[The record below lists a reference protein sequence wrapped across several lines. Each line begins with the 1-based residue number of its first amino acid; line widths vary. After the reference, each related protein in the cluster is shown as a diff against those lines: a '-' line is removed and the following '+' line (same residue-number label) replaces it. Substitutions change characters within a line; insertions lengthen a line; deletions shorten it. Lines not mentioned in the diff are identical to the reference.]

1 MECPFE
7 LPVKTKEV
15 GTLIINGEI
24 VFDVVDNRGNSLTYS
39 KEDADYIIQAIN
51 SHEKFK
57 TYKTERENIFT
68 LLNEKQLSILGGM
81 CLDSIIRNLVKQ
93 FERRQAFIEEH
104 DECEAY
110 REYEVFCNEQELK
123 QSLESEKKKCQQL

>member
-7 LPVKTKEV
+7 LPVKV
-15 GTLIINGEI
+15 GLTGSLLAKHRHQYTII
-24 VFDVVDNRGNSLTYS
+24 DNKMKYNIALYLT
-39 KEDADYIIQAIN
+39 EDQADYIVQAIN

-57 TYKTERENIFT
+57 TYTTERENIFT
-68 LLNEKQLSILGGM
+68 LLNEKQLPILGGM

-93 FERRQAFIEEH
+93 FERRQSFIEEH

-110 REYEVFCNEQELK
+110 REYEVFCNEQEI
-123 QSLESEKKKCQQL
+123 EAEKKE

>member
-7 LPVKTKEV
+7 LPVSKSQMPKNTKGIKLYRIDKVYFPYTE
-15 GTLIINGEI
+15 E
-24 VFDVVDNRGNSLTYS
+24 
-39 KEDADYIIQAIN
+39 EADYIVQAIN
-51 SHEKFK
+51 SHKKFK

-68 LLNEKQLSILGGM
+68 LLNEKQLPILGGM

-93 FERRQAFIEEH
+93 FERRQSFIEEH

-110 REYEVFCNEQELK
+110 REYEVFCNEQDIEAEQK
-123 QSLESEKKKCQQL
+123 D

>member
-7 LPVKTKEV
+7 LPVRK
-15 GTLIINGEI
+15 I
-24 VFDVVDNRGNSLTYS
+24 VKASKSLWVYS
-39 KEDADYIIQAIN
+39 KDGFIVCKSFGHQRTDYIVQAIN

-68 LLNEKQLSILGGM
+68 LLNEKQLPILGGM

-93 FERRQAFIEEH
+93 FERRQSFIEEH

-110 REYEVFCNEQELK
+110 REYEVFCKEQEIE
-123 QSLESEKKKCQQL
+123 QALEAEKT

>member
-1 MECPFE
+1 MSKSCPFE
-7 LPVKTKEV
+7 LPVKKRKQPEKGGFYKIKDAQQKLV
-15 GTLIINGEI
+15 ACGMNKDE
-24 VFDVVDNRGNSLTYS
+24 
-39 KEDADYIIQAIN
+39 ADYIVQAIN

-57 TYKTERENIFT
+57 TYKTERENVFV
-68 LLNEKQLSILGGM
+68 LLNEKQLPIVGGM

-93 FERRQAFIEEH
+93 FERRQSFIEEH

-123 QSLESEKKKCQQL
+123 QALKEAKKP